1 MAQIEKSPLKVLRV
15 IRTRAFVPG
24 IDGLEP
30 QNGGS
35 TKKAKALTRLHTRPF
50 NLATDT
56 AGKINVT
63 TPFGGQLMEPLP
75 LMPSKFEPKNG
86 DYKPTIS
93 RWDTLDRKTGF
104 YVKDETEV
112 NDA

>member
-1 MAQIEKSPLKVLRV
+1 MTRV
-15 IRTRAFVPG
+15 EQRLRTRAFVPG
-24 IDGLEP
+24 IDGLAP
-30 QNGGS
+30 QSGGS
-35 TKKAKALTRLHTRPF
+35 TKRDKAPTRLRTRPF
-50 NLATDT
+50 PLTADT

-86 DYKPTIS
+86 DYKPTVS
-93 RWDTLDRKTGF
+93 EKPTLDWNTGF
-104 YVKDETEV
+104 LVRDEIEV